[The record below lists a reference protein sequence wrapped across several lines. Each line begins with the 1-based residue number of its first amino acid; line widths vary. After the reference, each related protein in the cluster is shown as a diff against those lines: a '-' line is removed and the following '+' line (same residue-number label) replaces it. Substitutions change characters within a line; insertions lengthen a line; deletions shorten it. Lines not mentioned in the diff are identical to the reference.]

1 MGLTCHSSYQVIETE
16 EDPAGVAGQV
26 ISVDQ
31 SQQVYVALGDA
42 EDGHS
47 STEVMAVS
55 MEDLLNG
62 TVTFIC
68 GEGQ

>member
-1 MGLTCHSSYQVIETE
+1 MIETE
-16 EDPAGVAGQV
+16 EDTAGRAEQV